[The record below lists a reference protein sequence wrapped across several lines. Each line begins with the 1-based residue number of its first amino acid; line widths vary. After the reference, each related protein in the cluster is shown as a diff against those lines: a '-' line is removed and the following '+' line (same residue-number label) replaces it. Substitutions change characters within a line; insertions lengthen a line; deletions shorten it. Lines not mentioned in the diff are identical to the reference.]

1 MKAPDFWFAKPGLIS
16 LALAPAGWLW
26 ALGAI
31 LREKKSKDAYRA
43 PIPVICI
50 GNVVAG
56 GQGKTP
62 LALCLVSQIAGAH
75 FLSSGYGGTEQGPL
89 LVDPKKH
96 DYTMVGDEPLLLAQ
110 KAPCWVSKDRAAG
123 IRKAVEAGAR
133 CVIMDDGFQD
143 PSIVKDVSLLVVDG
157 IMGFGSGRCIPAG
170 PLREPLSRALRR
182 AAGVV
187 LMGKDEWGVAIAIG
201 DKPLLRASIA
211 PDAEPGAWVSKKL
224 AAFAGIGRPQK
235 FFQTLTEM
243 GAKLVKTHF
252 FPDHHPY
259 SGQEIEAMIKDA
271 KRRDAILITTTK
283 DFVRVPENLRKGIA
297 VLPVS
302 IVWDDPASL
311 PSLLACELK
320 S

>member
-1 MKAPDFWFAKPGLIS
+1 MKAPDFWFAKPGFIS
-16 LALAPAGWLW
+16 LLLAPAGWLW

-31 LREKKSKDAYRA
+31 LRERKGKNAYRA

-62 LALCLVSQIAGAH
+62 LALYLASHIAGAH
-75 FLSSGYGGTEQGPL
+75 FLSSGYGGALPGPL
-89 LVDPKKH
+89 LVDPERH
-96 DYTMVGDEPLLLAQ
+96 SYAQVGDEPLLLAQ
-110 KAPCWVSKDRAAG
+110 KAPCWVSKNRTLG
-123 IRKAVEAGAR
+123 IKKAVEAGAR

-157 IMGFGSGRCIPAG
+157 IMGFGSGLCIPAG

-187 LMGKDEWGVAIAIG
+187 LMGEDEWGVAKEIG
-201 DKPLLRASIA
+201 DKPLFRAFIA
-211 PDAEPGAWVSKKL
+211 PDVEPTLWAQKKL

-235 FFQTLTEM
+235 FFQTLM
-243 GAKLVKTHF
+243 NIGAELVKTHS

-259 SGQEIEAMIKDA
+259 SEQEIEAMIKDA
-271 KRRDAILITTTK
+271 EKRDATLITTTK
-283 DFVRVPENLRKGIA
+283 DYVRIPEKFRKSIA

-302 IVWDDPASL
+302 IFWDDPASL
-311 PSLLACELK
+311 SLFWLA